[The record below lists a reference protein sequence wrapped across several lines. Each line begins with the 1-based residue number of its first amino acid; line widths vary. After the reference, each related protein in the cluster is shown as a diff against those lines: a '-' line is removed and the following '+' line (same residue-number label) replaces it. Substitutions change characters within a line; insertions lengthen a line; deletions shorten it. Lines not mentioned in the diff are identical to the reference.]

1 MTQWQF
7 FNRGM
12 LTQECQ
18 LWKGWSHRSD
28 PLKSKR
34 RGVLES
40 KSHGKTELRCMKTY
54 VINEATMFMIL
65 TRPPSPGIQ
74 TNPHQ
79 EPLTNF
85 HWLCTIPDTNNDLVP
100 ISVLRLLA
108 PVFPNHIFHQL
119 YIFLAL
125 FDNIRSFLFLSDHW
139 SANVGCNHRP
149 LFSTRSTCSLLRPV
163 GHLYCGP
170 KPKPWQT
177 ALRGNHSSKT
187 LQ

>member
-1 MTQWQF
+1 MQSDPVRSDQAQAMGVLNPEQNEWVAEYVSVSFGVRKCEDLTYFCRKDLLGFGSRKLRWLNDLF

-54 VINEATMFMIL
+54 VIDEATMFMIL

-85 HWLCTIPDTNNDLVP
+85 HWLCTIPDTNRPRFYGFDTVN
-100 ISVLRLLA
+100 A
-108 PVFPNHIFHQL
+108 PTFQEQPATNH
-119 YIFLAL
+119 
-125 FDNIRSFLFLSDHW
+125 
-139 SANVGCNHRP
+139 
-149 LFSTRSTCSLLRPV
+149 
-163 GHLYCGP
+163 
-170 KPKPWQT
+170 
-177 ALRGNHSSKT
+177 
-187 LQ
+187 